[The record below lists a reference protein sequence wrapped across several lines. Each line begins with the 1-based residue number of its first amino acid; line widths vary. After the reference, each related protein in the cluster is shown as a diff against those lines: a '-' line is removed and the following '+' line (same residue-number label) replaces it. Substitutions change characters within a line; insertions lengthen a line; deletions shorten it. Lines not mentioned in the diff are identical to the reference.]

1 MRGTTRLGAG
11 SPLDVRLQAPTV
23 NLAMLG
29 PFIPAVKQSAG
40 TLSCDLHVTGTL
52 QQPQVDGN
60 LALRDG
66 ALELAATGEPYKGIQ
81 ARITLAGDRITVEQL
96 QLESHSGPL
105 QVTGWIE
112 HTGLTPRRIDL
123 AVSARNF
130 TAMHSP
136 SIETMVSAQVTV
148 RGTLQE
154 TIVAGSVT
162 VPQAHIHIDKI
173 PGSGPKTVQ
182 PWELTLAG
190 VYGPGPTAVAKSKEP
205 TQVPTWY
212 DLRLPF
218 VRADIQ
224 VELPRNVWLQG
235 SGTAIELSGQMRVTK
250 ALSQPFVLSGSVAT
264 VRGFATY
271 YSKRFAVQSGQV
283 TFTGTPE
290 LNPLLDVTVVQKVS
304 EYVVSIH
311 VTGKAQEPTITFSST
326 PELSQ
331 ADIVSL
337 LVIGKTTDRL
347 TKSER
352 NALGN
357 EAQQLAGGLL
367 ASQLENRL
375 GSALGLDTLDIS
387 AGAQLGSG
395 SVRLGRYVTQDL
407 FLSLEQG
414 LGQAGSATTSSS
426 TTSSGTTSNGTT
438 IGLEYSLNRHLK
450 VRGSSSDQ
458 GATAVDFL
466 WRLDY

>member
-1 MRGTTRLGAG
+1 
-11 SPLDVRLQAPTV
+11 
-23 NLAMLG
+23 
-29 PFIPAVKQSAG
+29 
-40 TLSCDLHVTGTL
+40 
-52 QQPQVDGN
+52 
-60 LALRDG
+60 
-66 ALELAATGEPYKGIQ
+66 
-81 ARITLAGDRITVEQL
+81 
-96 QLESHSGPL
+96 
-105 QVTGWIE
+105 
-112 HTGLTPRRIDL
+112 
-123 AVSARNF
+123 
-130 TAMHSP
+130 
-136 SIETMVSAQVTV
+136 
-148 RGTLQE
+148 
-154 TIVAGSVT
+154 
-162 VPQAHIHIDKI
+162 
-173 PGSGPKTVQ
+173 
-182 PWELTLAG
+182 
-190 VYGPGPTAVAKSKEP
+190 
-205 TQVPTWY
+205 
-212 DLRLPF
+212 
-218 VRADIQ
+218 
-224 VELPRNVWLQG
+224 
-235 SGTAIELSGQMRVTK
+235 
-250 ALSQPFVLSGSVAT
+250 

-290 LNPLLDVTVVQKVS
+290 INPLLDVTVVQKVS

-426 TTSSGTTSNGTT
+426 TTSGATTSNGTT